1 MDAKLYITQ
10 FAGITVML
18 PAALVVA
25 AWLWSIASKKITVL
39 WFGVLLSAYFVIGA
53 SKVLFKGWGIGLES
67 LGISVFSGHA
77 MNSCLIFTVMLSL
90 LCRQFDHRL
99 RWPAIGVGLLAAWWF
114 SVHYVAHTIHPLPEA
129 IAGALVGSTAACVFL
144 FRLEKE
150 EIGKIRKPALA
161 MGFAVVLACNCIPK
175 FTAERLL
182 EEIAITLSGVEHAF
196 SRPYSRDASGARPI
210 QLGRVNAPSSGVLP
224 TVKKPSCNAVLR

>member
-129 IAGALVGSTAACVFL
+129 IAGALIGSVAACVFVL
-144 FRLEKE
+144 CL
-150 EIGKIRKPALA
+150 KPYNVSQVPRPTLTL
-161 MGFAVVLACNCIPK
+161 GLAVVIAFSCMPK
-175 FTAERLL
+175 YTAERLL
-182 EEIAITLSGVEHAF
+182 DHIAITLSGAPQAF
-196 SRPYSRDASGARPI
+196 RH
-210 QLGRVNAPSSGVLP
+210 SS
-224 TVKKPSCNAVLR
+224 